1 MEDPNK
7 TTELL
12 KPSNWFEAL
21 NCAIEGIIYAFKTQK
36 HIRYHY
42 VIAAIVL
49 FLSLFL
55 NLSLIEFVLF
65 AIAVI
70 MLLAAE
76 MFNTA
81 IEETVNL
88 VEEKHHIL
96 AKNAKDISAGA
107 VLISAMAG
115 MLMGYVVFSRY
126 IYGPVAGAL
135 ISAER
140 FALHISVIAL
150 LSVLIA
156 VVAAKA
162 YLGKGTPLRGGLPSG
177 HAALSFSVWT
187 CITLLSK
194 EPYVSVLTFVL
205 ALMVSHS
212 RLLKGIHTKFEIV
225 MGAVLGAGLTFLIYY
240 VFSMILR

>member
-1 MEDPNK
+1 MNDPNNPQ
-7 TTELL
+7 

-42 VIAAIVL
+42 AIALVVL
-49 FLSLFL
+49 FLSLFF

-107 VLISAMAG
+107 VLISSMAVL
-115 MLMGYVVFSRY
+115 LMSYVVFSRY
-126 IYGPVAGAL
+126 IYGPATGVL

-140 FALHISVIAL
+140 FALHISVISL

-156 VVAAKA
+156 VVAVKA
-162 YLGKGTPLRGGLPSG
+162 YFGKGAPLHGGLPSG

-240 VFSMILR
+240 VFSLILKG